1 VAEDVVGADP
11 GNVAWQL
18 DLVTSLY
25 QASTLLDPA
34 KARSMLHR
42 AIAIL
47 DSLAQA
53 NKLTAAQGNWPQL
66 FRNVLAGLPPQ

>member
-1 VAEDVVGADP
+1 
-11 GNVAWQL
+11 
-18 DLVTSLY
+18 
-25 QASTLLDPA
+25 
-34 KARSMLHR
+34 MLHR